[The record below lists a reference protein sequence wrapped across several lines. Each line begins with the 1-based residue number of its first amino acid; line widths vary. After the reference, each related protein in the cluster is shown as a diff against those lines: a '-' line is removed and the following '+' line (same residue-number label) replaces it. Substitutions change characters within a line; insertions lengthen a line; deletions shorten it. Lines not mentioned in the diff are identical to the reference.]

1 MTQRAVIIGGPKV
14 GKTTYSRTM
23 PGPVRHT
30 DDIIGSF
37 GDDGWSKES
46 EAVAGW
52 FDLPGP
58 WTVEGVTTAR
68 ALRKW
73 LAAHPTGK
81 PCDVV
86 VWLDRP
92 DVEPTKG
99 QDAMAKSVR
108 TVFAEILPEL
118 ERRGVRV
125 VDPEW
130 TTQGWGGWPVEATR

>member
-14 GKTTYSRTM
+14 GKTTYARSM

-37 GDDGWSKES
+37 GDDGWSQES

-86 VWLDRP
+86 VWLGRP
-92 DVEPTKG
+92 NVERTKG
-99 QDAMAKSVR
+99 QEVMAKSVA
-108 TVFAEILPEL
+108 TVLTDIRAELV
-118 ERRGVRV
+118 RRGVEIQA
-125 VDPEW
+125 PEW
-130 TTQGWGGWPVEATR
+130 TDRGWGGWTQGGVG